1 MRSGRNQAGMHTT
14 GKPRSSGEPA
24 EATARKIAI
33 LIELIRNKRLSVPK
47 VEKKYRLSERQ
58 ISRDL
63 QELRKIGAQMGFEI
77 GKRNPQ
83 GNVEL
88 KGFANRPGGLVGGE
102 RSLRA
107 LIAELFKAFGE
118 PLRGFTD
125 GFEEGATSFV
135 QVVMPRLQE
144 GSRVAHVLDAL
155 RAAWDANARVR
166 FIYKGKE
173 REVEP
178 HVAMVRSGRYYLIG
192 RQLGARADEWRIFSL
207 DEIVEP
213 IARCGTFT
221 PKPPPAEYS
230 SKDAIGWIKT
240 GEKHGVEITVSA
252 RFAQT
257 AISRRWQTDQHV
269 VMHADGTATLRFSV
283 GDVDEAI
290 RWALGYGDEAWVSAP
305 PSAVERARA
314 LVVAIATRY

>member
-1 MRSGRNQAGMHTT
+1 MKQP

-33 LIELIRNKRLSVPK
+33 LIELIRNKRLSVAK
-47 VEKKYRLSERQ
+47 IEKQYKLSERQ
-58 ISRDL
+58 VARDL
-63 QELRKIGAQMGFEI
+63 QELRKIGAGMGFEI
-77 GKRNPQ
+77 GKRNAA
-83 GNVEL
+83 GYVEL
-88 KGFANRPGGLVGGE
+88 KGFANRPGGMVTAE
-102 RSLRA
+102 RNIRA

-118 PLRGFTD
+118 PLREFAD
-125 GFEEGATSFV
+125 GFDENVASFV

-144 GSRVAHVLDAL
+144 GSRVAHVLDLL

-166 FIYKGKE
+166 FRYKGKE

-178 HVAMVRSGRYYLIG
+178 HVAMVRSGRYYLVG
-192 RQLGARADEWRIFSL
+192 RSVGTKANEWRIFSI

-213 IARCGTFT
+213 VSRCGTFT
-221 PKPPPAEYS
+221 PRIPPAEYS

-240 GEKHGVEITVSA
+240 GEKHRVEVTVSA

-257 AISRRWQTDQHV
+257 ATSRRWQTDQEV
-269 VMHADGTATLRFSV
+269 VEHADGTATLSFSV

-290 RWALGYGDEAWVSAP
+290 RWALGYGDEAWISAP
-305 PSAVERARA
+305 PSAVARA
-314 LVVAIATRY
+314 KELVAAIAERY